1 MSNSADG
8 RSVTS
13 KLAAILQ
20 TFSTGNVHSLSDIA
34 RSANLPVSTA
44 HRLTAEL
51 AEWGFLERTDDKRY
65 RVGMLV
71 THLGTRVWHEP
82 NLQEHARRILDDL
95 SSATHATV
103 RLGVL
108 EDLAVSY
115 IEKRPDTHPAST
127 SFETRA
133 LPAHATAMGKAL
145 LAFAPQETVDAV
157 IDNGLDQYTPFT
169 IVAAPALRRALA
181 IARMTRVATTRQE
194 LRLNTAAVAVPVVA
208 GGGAVV
214 AALELTTSGA
224 GYQLHVIQSAVV
236 VAARSLSRE
245 LTASSSAGRDRTGSR
260 CSRDRRSSRCGRVR
274 RPCRRR
280 PAAPPTGARADR
292 SHRRSRRRPS
302 RSASLGT
309 ATCAGEIARSPGPP
323 AGTVGPGGDMG
334 PATRP
339 SSRDSPRAAIM
350 SAGTAVGISEET
362 SHSRTSSAAATSP
375 AGPKTGT
382 ATALWPGSSSPL
394 ATAIPRSRVTLSTWR
409 SRAAVATVEAV

>member
-1 MSNSADG
+1 MGAPRHASPSGPPGDVVVVVTRAAGGGIVSNSPDG

-13 KLAAILQ
+13 KLAAILR

-71 THLGTRVWHEP
+71 THLGGRVWHEP
-82 NLQEHARRILDDL
+82 NVQEHARRILDDL
-95 SSATHATV
+95 SWATRATV

-169 IVAAPALRRALA
+169 IVAAPALPSRGPRPPPAPAPARARPPPASPRQAPAAAVTDPAPDQSPPSPIAAPPARRRAPA
-181 IARMTRVATTRQE
+181 PARRPGGAPPRQE
-194 LRLNTAAVAVPVVA
+194 LRLNTAAVAVP
-208 GGGAVV
+208 
-214 AALELTTSGA
+214 
-224 GYQLHVIQSAVV
+224 
-236 VAARSLSRE
+236 
-245 LTASSSAGRDRTGSR
+245 
-260 CSRDRRSSRCGRVR
+260 
-274 RPCRRR
+274 
-280 PAAPPTGARADR
+280 
-292 SHRRSRRRPS
+292 
-302 RSASLGT
+302 
-309 ATCAGEIARSPGPP
+309 
-323 AGTVGPGGDMG
+323 
-334 PATRP
+334 
-339 SSRDSPRAAIM
+339 
-350 SAGTAVGISEET
+350 
-362 SHSRTSSAAATSP
+362 
-375 AGPKTGT
+375 
-382 ATALWPGSSSPL
+382 
-394 ATAIPRSRVTLSTWR
+394 
-409 SRAAVATVEAV
+409 